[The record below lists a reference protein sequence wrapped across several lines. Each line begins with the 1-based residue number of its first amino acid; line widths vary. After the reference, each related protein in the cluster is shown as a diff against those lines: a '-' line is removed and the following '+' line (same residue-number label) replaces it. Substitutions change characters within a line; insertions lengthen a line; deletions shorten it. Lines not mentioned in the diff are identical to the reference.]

1 MGIDWEEI
9 LGEDLPLDEAY
20 DRALFGDGWEEPQ
33 DPFLLADY
41 RLFGC
46 PPPEDDGRD
55 DWAGPYEEPDDE
67 PLLCDGNYPFCQQDC
82 QACKYC
88 GSCGVAQEVDC
99 PGDCYT
105 CPYGPEGGWLPE

>member
-46 PPPEDDGRD
+46 PLPEDDGQD
-55 DWAGPYEEPDDE
+55 DWAEPYEEPDDEPDDE

-82 QACKYC
+82 QA
-88 GSCGVAQEVDC
+88 
-99 PGDCYT
+99 
-105 CPYGPEGGWLPE
+105 